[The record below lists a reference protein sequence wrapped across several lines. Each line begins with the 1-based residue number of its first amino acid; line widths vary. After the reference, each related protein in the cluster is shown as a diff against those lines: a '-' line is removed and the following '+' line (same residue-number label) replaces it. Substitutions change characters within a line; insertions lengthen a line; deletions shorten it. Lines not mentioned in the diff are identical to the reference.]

1 MAHSRNPQN
10 TEVDCYAFIKEE
22 LEKLD
27 WNVKNPARVPD
38 GEVYKQN
45 EALYNEEIKECWG
58 LDRSEAV
65 VRLTENKYWVIEGKR
80 DIHDID
86 KALDEAMNWYAAKI
100 NQSKH
105 IKCVI
110 VSGVAGNDSD
120 GYAVVNRYLKGN
132 SWEKILVNGAEKT
145 SLLSKKQA
153 EYIVKHD
160 KPEFNDFPEFSEQK
174 YLSAAEKINETLH
187 LAAINKSKRAKF
199 IAGIILSYAAKTM
212 PNLEKETVQLV
223 KEINDN
229 IEEVLTEKGKKEFLN
244 YIALQLP
251 PNSENH
257 KKYKNAIVK
266 TYRELN
272 GLDINSAMNS
282 GNDVL
287 GKFYEVFLKYG
298 NGAKEI
304 GIVLTPRH
312 VTKFAADAIDVNYND
327 FVYDPTC
334 GTGGFLVSALDH
346 VKNKSTPNQ
355 FETFA
360 RRHIFGVEQEDDVV
374 ALALVNMI
382 FRGDG
387 RNNIVEGDCFQRN
400 LETSIVDGEP
410 TCKFTKE
417 ISKNPPVTKVLMNPP
432 FSLKSNDEKEY
443 KFINHA
449 LKQMQRGGILFS
461 ILPSAI
467 MIKQGA
473 FLKWRKNELLKENT
487 LLSVITF
494 PPDLFYPVATHSIGI
509 FVKRGVS
516 HPPTQNVLW
525 IRAINDGLSKKK
537 GKRLPDTKTPNDLE
551 RVRYIL
557 KSFINEPNLPVENI
571 PEKQKVCP
579 IDFNDPSLELV
590 PEAYLDSTTPSITD
604 IEREMENLIR
614 ESVAYT
620 IRGHKEGVFLDD
632 N

>member
-1 MAHSRNPQN
+1 MATKNPQP
-10 TEVDCYAFIKEE
+10 TEVDAYTFIKEE
-22 LEKLD
+22 LEKLN
-27 WNVKNPARVPD
+27 WNVKNPARNPD

-45 EALYNEEIKECWG
+45 EALYNEEIKKCWG
-58 LDRSEAV
+58 LDRAEAV
-65 VRLTENKYWVIEGKR
+65 VKLTENKYWVIEGKR
-80 DIHDID
+80 KIHDID
-86 KALDEAMNWYAAKI
+86 KALDEAINWYAAKI
-100 NQSKH
+100 NKSKN

-110 VSGVAGNDSD
+110 ASGVAGNDTD
-120 GYAVVNRYLKGN
+120 GYIVVNRYLKGN
-132 SWEKILVNGAEKT
+132 KWEKILVNGAEKT

-160 KPEFNDFPEFSEQK
+160 KTEFNDFPEFSEKK

-199 IAGIILSYAAKTM
+199 IAGVILSYAAKTM
-212 PNLEKETVQLV
+212 PNLEKDTVELV

-229 IEEVLTEKGKKEFLN
+229 IAVVLNEKGKSEFLD
-244 YIALQLP
+244 YITLQLP

-282 GNDVL
+282 GNDIL

-298 NGAKEI
+298 DGAKEI

-312 VTKFAADAIDVNYND
+312 VTKFAAEVIDVNYTD

-346 VKNKSTPNQ
+346 VKNNSTSDQ
-355 FETFA
+355 FEIFT

-387 RNNIVEGDCFQRN
+387 RNNIIEGDCFQKN
-400 LETSIVDGEP
+400 IDSSIINGEQ
-410 TCKFTKE
+410 TCIFTKNS
-417 ISKNPPVTKVLMNPP
+417 SKNPPITKVLMNPP
-432 FSLKSNDEKEY
+432 FSLKSSDEKEY
-443 KFINHA
+443 KFVNHA

-473 FLKWRKNELLKENT
+473 FLKWRRNELLKNNT

-494 PPDLFYPVATHSIGI
+494 PPDLFYPVSTHSIGI
-509 FVKRGVS
+509 FVRKGIP
-516 HPPTQNVLW
+516 HLHNQNVLW
-525 IRAINDGLSKKK
+525 IRAINDGLAKKK
-537 GKRLPDTKTPNDLE
+537 GKRLPDPKTPNDLE
-551 RVRYIL
+551 QIKYIL
-557 KSFINEPNLPVENI
+557 KSFIIEPNLKIENI
-571 PEKQKVCP
+571 REKQKTCP
-579 IDFNDPSLELV
+579 IDFSDSSLELV

-604 IEREMENLIR
+604 IEDEMEKLIR
-614 ESVAYT
+614 ESVAYI